1 MEAKSLEFLQRLMA
15 LPTPSGWESDGMR
28 LAAAY
33 LKPHA
38 EKLSFDLHGNLHAV
52 LNAEAPARVMIEG
65 HCDEIG
71 LMVQY
76 VDDTGYLYMC
86 AIGGLTVPLLAGE
99 RIVIQG
105 RTGPVNGVFGVRPPH
120 LMKTCERDKVAPTD
134 LMDIA
139 VDIGASSKKE
149 ALKLVDLGSPAV
161 VDAGWR
167 PLAGDRV
174 ACRGFDNRIGSF
186 VVVEAFIKLAKR
198 KPNVAVHLVLSVQEE
213 LGLVGATTA
222 AYEVNPHVG
231 ICVDVGFASDYA
243 GNDKRQVG
251 DVKLGKGPIL
261 CFGPTYNFKL
271 QQVMERVAEKEKVTL
286 QRQVRGRGGN
296 TNAWPMRTSRGGAAV
311 ALVSV
316 PLRYMHSA
324 VETLSLSDVEDSV
337 KLVAASVLALP
348 AHPDF
353 FPDPLAG
360 SGPGK
365 PAKRKAL

>member
-1 MEAKSLEFLQRLMA
+1 METKSLDFLKRLMA

-28 LAAAY
+28 LAADY
-33 LKPHA
+33 LAPA
-38 EKLSFDLHGNLHAV
+38 ADRLDFDLHGNLHAV
-52 LNAEAPARVMIEG
+52 LNPDAPTRVMIEG

-76 VDDTGYLYMC
+76 VDDDGYLYMT

-105 RTGPVNGVFGVRPPH
+105 RNGPVFGVFGVRPPH
-120 LMKTCERDKVAPTD
+120 LMKPADRDKVAPAE

-139 VDIGASSKKE
+139 VDIGAGSKKE
-149 ALKLVDLGSPAV
+149 ALKLIDLGSPAV

-174 ACRGFDNRIGSF
+174 ACRGFDNRIGAF
-186 VVVEAFIKLAKR
+186 VVTEAFRRLAKTKLR
-198 KPNVAVHLVLSVQEE
+198 VAVHLVLSVQEE

-222 AYEVNPHVG
+222 AYEVKPHVG
-231 ICVDVGFASDYA
+231 ICVDVGFASDYP
-243 GNDKRQVG
+243 GNDKKQVG
-251 DVKLGKGPIL
+251 DVRLGQGPIL

-271 QQVMERVAEKEKVTL
+271 QQVLERVATQEKITL

-296 TNAWPMRTSRGGAAV
+296 TNAWPMRTVRGGAAV
-311 ALVSV
+311 ALVSI

-324 VETLSLSDVEDSV
+324 VETLSLGDVQDAV
-337 KLVAASVLALP
+337 TVVAGGVAAMP
-348 AHPDF
+348 AHPAF
-353 FPDPLAG
+353 APDPIRT
-360 SGPGK
+360 
-365 PAKRKAL
+365 KRPRGG